1 MDKVTDVRNKFARE
15 ISEILFLLKEVGSG
29 RIYGFPGNCTPGDDE
44 LKTNVDTITEK
55 FNDLLDQIESGK
67 DPVTEEAAE

>member
-67 DPVTEEAAE
+67 DSVTGEAAE